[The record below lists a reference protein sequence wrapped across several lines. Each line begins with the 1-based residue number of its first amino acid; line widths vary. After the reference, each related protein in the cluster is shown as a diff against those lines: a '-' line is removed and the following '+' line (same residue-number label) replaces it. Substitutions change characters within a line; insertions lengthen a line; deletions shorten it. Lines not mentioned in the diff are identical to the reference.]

1 MDTSFV
7 EVLIYLLL
15 LFVVAELWMIDN
27 RLREVTDIL
36 KGIRIRQSEIL
47 RQTKTELPP
56 DWWEYGKDEKD
67 AGH

>member
-1 MDTSFV
+1 MNTLF

-15 LFVVAELWMIDN
+15 VFAAAELWMIGD

-47 RQTKTELPP
+47 RQTKTDLPQ

>member
-1 MDTSFV
+1 MDTTFV
-7 EVLIYLLL
+7 EILIYLILVIAV
-15 LFVVAELWMIDN
+15 FELWMIGD

-47 RQTKTELPP
+47 RQTKTDLPP